1 MKEIRRPTSRPV
13 DPLRAALVVVGAVVL
28 SLAFFAGGAKA
39 LSVLG
44 ALATGSANVVY
55 GGASSASITASSVC
69 PLDGGVCS
77 GTLTSRVGNRIPFAM
92 TLSNLVA
99 FQATAPAS
107 GSSCTFVVRTSAG
120 GTAAYVSTPLSCTIA
135 AGGLSCANTGSSVA
149 VAAGDSVQ
157 IQFIESG
164 TCSGYINWGLAGTYS
179 L

>member
-1 MKEIRRPTSRPV
+1 MEEIRRPRRSG
-13 DPLRAALVVVGAVVL
+13 PLRAALVVAGGVVL
-28 SLAFFAGGAKA
+28 SLAFFVGGAQA
-39 LSVLG
+39 LSAFG

-55 GGASSASITASSVC
+55 GGASSASLTASAVC
-69 PLDGGVCS
+69 PLNGGVCS
-77 GTLTSRVGNRIPFAM
+77 GTLTSRIGNRIPYAM

-120 GTAAYVSTPLSCTIA
+120 GTGAYVSTPLSCTIA
-135 AGGLSCANTGSSVA
+135 AGSTTCVNNTSSVS

-157 IQFIESG
+157 IEFIENG